1 MVKLKY
7 NDAKE
12 TYSIKGL
19 TYEHLALISAWA
31 GNTLLGSGEYG
42 TEAFDICCL
51 LESEGVVPCDID
63 FAVDNEGY
71 CEIRV

>member
-19 TYEHLALISAWA
+19 TYEHLALIAAWS
-31 GNTLLGSGEYG
+31 GNTILGSGEYSNK
-42 TEAFDICCL
+42 AFDFSHL
-51 LESEGVVPCDID
+51 LEIEGIVPCEID